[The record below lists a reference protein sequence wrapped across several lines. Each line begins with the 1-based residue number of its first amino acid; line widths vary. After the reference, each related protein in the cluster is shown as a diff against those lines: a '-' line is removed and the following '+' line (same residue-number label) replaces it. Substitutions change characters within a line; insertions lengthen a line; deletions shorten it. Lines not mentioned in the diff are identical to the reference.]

1 MPPKAEFAEPE
12 FTVDLPVPDSALV
25 IAAHP
30 DDAEFDCG
38 ATLAKW
44 AAADAIVHHFIC
56 TDGSKGTWDTD
67 CDQAELVQTR
77 QGEQRAAAAALGAT
91 GEVRFGG
98 HIDGELDSDLSSRAQ
113 VAQVIR
119 ELRPAVVL
127 GHDPWKR
134 YRLHPDHR
142 HAGLLAVEGVV
153 AARDP
158 FFFPEQGLPPHR
170 PDELLLFEA
179 DEPDH
184 AENAE
189 GWTAAKTAALLCH
202 RSQFV
207 TTHDITDPDDAAQVQ
222 RFADW
227 VDAVAVA
234 SGQPAGLAYAE
245 LFKRIKNL

>member
-1 MPPKAEFAEPE
+1 MPPKADSTESGLS
-12 FTVDLPVPDSALV
+12 VDLRVPASALV

-44 AAADAIVHHFIC
+44 AAAGTVVHHFIC
-56 TDGSKGTWDTD
+56 TDGSKGTWDPE
-67 CDQAELVQTR
+67 CDQAALVQTR
-77 QGEQRAAAAALGAT
+77 QVEQRAAAAALGAT

-98 HIDGELDSDLSSRAQ
+98 HIDGELDSDLATRAQ
-113 VAQVIR
+113 IAQVIR
-119 ELRPAVVL
+119 ELQPAVVL

-207 TTHDITDPDDAAQVQ
+207 TTHDITDPDDPTQVQ

-234 SGQPAGLAYAE
+234 GGQQAGLAYAE
-245 LFKRIKNL
+245 LFKRIDNL

>member
-1 MPPKAEFAEPE
+1 MTAD
-12 FTVDLPVPDSALV
+12 TGHSVDLTVPASALV
-25 IAAHP
+25 VAAHP

-44 AAADAIVHHFIC
+44 ATAGAVVHHFIC
-56 TDGSKGTWDTD
+56 TDGSKGTWDPE
-67 CDQAELVQTR
+67 CDQAALVRTR
-77 QGEQRAAAAALGAT
+77 QDEQRAAAAALGAT

-98 HIDGELDSDLSSRAQ
+98 HVDGELDSDLTTRAQ
-113 VAQVIR
+113 IAQVIR

-184 AENAE
+184 AENVE

-202 RSQFV
+202 RTQFV
-207 TTHDITDPDDAAQVQ
+207 TTHDITDPDDPNQVQ

-227 VDAVAVA
+227 VDAVAAA
-234 SGQPAGLAYAE
+234 SGQQAGLAYAE
-245 LFKRIKNL
+245 LFKRIDSV

>member
-1 MPPKAEFAEPE
+1 MPPQADFAGSG
-12 FTVDLPVPDSALV
+12 FSVDLRVPASALV

-44 AAADAIVHHFIC
+44 AAAGTVVHHFVC
-56 TDGSKGTWDTD
+56 TDGSKGTWDPE
-67 CDQAELVQTR
+67 CDQAALVQTR
-77 QGEQRAAAAALGAT
+77 QVEQRAAAAALGAT
-91 GEVRFGG
+91 GQVRFGG
-98 HIDGELDSDLSSRAQ
+98 HVDGELDSDLATRAQ
-113 VAQVIR
+113 IAQVIR
-119 ELRPAVVL
+119 ELQPAVVL

-184 AENAE
+184 AEKAE
-189 GWTAAKTAALLCH
+189 GWTAAKTVALLCH

-207 TTHDITDPDDAAQVQ
+207 TTHDITDPNDPAQVQ

-227 VDAVAVA
+227 VDAVAAA
-234 SGQPAGLAYAE
+234 SGLQAGLAYAE
-245 LFKRIKNL
+245 LFKRIGSL